1 MCIRDR
7 VNSAPAFVKGFIYNQ
22 SNKEKLVMSEAV
34 SQSTAGSNAPW
45 RRELVGKW
53 ANTSSA
59 ITSVDMINPESGSFA
74 AGSYL
79 KVWGAD

>member
-1 MCIRDR
+1 
-7 VNSAPAFVKGFIYNQ
+7 
-22 SNKEKLVMSEAV
+22 MSEAV